1 MTAEARELYS
11 YVTSVEP
18 FATQIKNVNM
28 DCVSPMMV
36 IRQITRKAMEQ
47 YNKDYCTAYAE
58 LFTSKDFKDVT
69 EKIYNEKRGTDM
81 TKYEKCKEILTTQT
95 DLSEWNFFTV
105 EEVKPEIR
113 TSLNSIECYGVIAI
127 AKDFI
132 MDYTE
137 CFVDYE
143 GVYDNTSGDRGGR
156 FDCHDNYEFI
166 GTGYEIGAF
175 VVWGTVVCAEIYDE
189 DGNNVAYIRIN

>member
-81 TKYEKCKEILTTQT
+81 TKYEKCVEILTTQA
-95 DLSEWNFFTV
+95 DFSEWNFFTV
-105 EEVKPEIR
+105 EEVKSEIR

-127 AKDFI
+127 ARDFI
-132 MDYTE
+132 NDFTWYSE
-137 CFVDYE
+137 SYE
-143 GVYDNTSGDRGGR
+143 DVFNNTSGDRDGR
-156 FDCHDNYEFI
+156 FDCHDNYEI
-166 GTGYEIGAF
+166 KDTGYEIGAF
-175 VVWGTVVCAEIYDE
+175 VVWGTVVCAEIYDK
-189 DGNNVAYIRIN
+189 DRNVAYIRIN